1 MNRKTKLGYYKNCLV
16 ATQLEKKNKP
26 TRKKKLKQIVLK
38 KVIKD
43 S

>member
-26 TRKKKLKQIVLK
+26 TRKKKTEVDSPK
-38 KVIKD
+38 KGH
-43 S
+43 